1 MNHHF
6 NHDLTT
12 LTNVEISKLLIKE
25 EDYLKKRLNSYLGN
39 ERPPDEWNI
48 NNRIEAYKYRLE
60 KDKLF
65 VIISSNELT
74 SNILKLINERENLI
88 NVPLGQKVD
97 EIIYSSTLI
106 IELNQYNYLKEVIN
120 NDINQ
125 LEFYLNM
132 LKDNQRVIEYEPFV
146 NAVKNI
152 FDIFRT
158 SKETLVLHTWYQKY
172 YLNLHRLTNKELKDV
187 I

>member
-1 MNHHF
+1 MPIVGNPIIQDLNISYPSSGVGTYLTSLIIKPGTISF
-6 NHDLTT
+6 NQTVT
-12 LTNVEISKLLIKE
+12 QQYGTW
-25 EDYLKKRLNSYLGN
+25 LNK
-39 ERPPDEWNI
+39 
-48 NNRIEAYKYRLE
+48 YKYRLE

-172 YLNLHRLTNKELKDV
+172 YLNLHRLTNKELKD
-187 I
+187 II